1 MKFAFVYDAVYPW
14 VKGGAEKRIYE
25 VGKCLSERGDEVHLF
40 GVKWWEGEGIIEQ
53 DGMILHGVCN
63 TRELY
68 VNGRRSISEVLI
80 FSLMLLPHL
89 FKSRFDVI
97 DVSVFPYFS
106 CLSVKCVS
114 IIRRTPAVFTWHEV
128 WDEYWNEY
136 MGSVGYLGKQVERLI
151 SKLSSNVVAVSGMTK
166 RDLGLLGVNAQMIH
180 IVPNG
185 VHLGE
190 ISAIV
195 PSDDICDVLFVG
207 RLIKEKNVN
216 VLLEAVELVRQEI
229 PNIKCIIIGN
239 GPEKEQL
246 IELARTNTLIESNVR
261 FFEFLDYKEV
271 IARMKASKI
280 LVLPSSREG
289 FGMVVVEAFACGV
302 PVLTVDEVHN
312 AAAELVDE
320 TCGFVVELDAGAIAG
335 ALQTLLMDET
345 LRMKLAGRA
354 KEKAQ
359 GYDWE
364 DIIGDLRDMYE
375 GLM

>member
-1 MKFAFVYDAVYPW
+1 MKIAFVYDAVYPW

-40 GVKWWEGEGIIEQ
+40 GVKWWEGDGIIEQ
-53 DGMILHGVCN
+53 DGMVLHGVCN

-68 VNGRRSISEVLI
+68 VNGRRSISEALI
-80 FSLMLLPHL
+80 YSLMLLPHL

-136 MGSVGYLGKQVERLI
+136 MGPVGYLGKLVERLI

-229 PNIKCIIIGN
+229 LDIKCIIIGN

-246 IELARTNTLIESNVR
+246 IELARTNKLIESNVR
-261 FFEFLDYKEV
+261 FFEFQEYKEV

-345 LRMKLAGRA
+345 LRLRLAGGA

-364 DIIGDLRDMYE
+364 NIIGDLRDMYE